1 MLQGVGSKVFRY
13 ESANEEN
20 IQAFADDRLYF
31 AAPDVFNGPF
41 EKSMYVDFYRAWELV
56 SYELE
61 HYERDYLGGKNKD
74 SFRIITPFNREFFT
88 KTSETPESRKVFE
101 DKICLAIGDIT
112 GKLGANGR
120 MTDFYEDYL
129 SDNVWME
136 HGDHYRGFALMY
148 DKAKL
153 EKGVLYDPEDRE
165 LLKKAS
171 FGKVSYREAR
181 HDLGAELFKLLSQK
195 SHNDIKNGLKPVL
208 LQMLTTRNKSRAS
221 EKEWRLCCFPED
233 INTPDEAAYMSVKPE
248 AVFVGEDIDHDVKLE
263 LCRIAKKKKLH
274 VYEVYVDPA
283 TPFYRLDFR
292 KIDNKGR

>member
-41 EKSMYVDFYRAWELV
+41 EKSMYVDFSRAWELV

-88 KTSETPESRKVFE
+88 KTSETPESRKAFE

-120 MTDFYEDYL
+120 MADFYEDYL

-153 EKGVLYDPEDRE
+153 EKGVLYD
-165 LLKKAS
+165 
-171 FGKVSYREAR
+171 
-181 HDLGAELFKLLSQK
+181 Q
-195 SHNDIKNGLKPVL
+195 
-208 LQMLTTRNKSRAS
+208 
-221 EKEWRLCCFPED
+221 
-233 INTPDEAAYMSVKPE
+233 
-248 AVFVGEDIDHDVKLE
+248 
-263 LCRIAKKKKLH
+263 
-274 VYEVYVDPA
+274 
-283 TPFYRLDFR
+283 
-292 KIDNKGR
+292 